1 MIDKTISVVIPCYN
15 EHDNIRPMYERL
27 TAALASVTSRY
38 ELIFV
43 NNGSHDA
50 SPLVFDELAARDPH
64 VCVLTLSRNFGSQG
78 AYTAGME
85 QAVGDCIICIDG
97 DIQDPPEL
105 IPAFVEKWLEGYEVV
120 YGTRVRRKGSVLRRI
135 GYKVFYRL
143 FKRLSYIDIPVDA
156 GDFSLMDRRVV
167 DVMNAMPERNRFI
180 RGLRAWAGFRQT
192 GIPYTRQDRQAGET
206 SNSIVDLFRWAS
218 MGIVSFSYAPL
229 ELISFLAIFVVGL
242 SALALVVYTALYFI
256 VPNAPRGFQT
266 LLVMVLFLGSIQLLC
281 LSIIGAYLGKIF
293 EEIKGRPKYVVQ
305 RIQNDQRSRM
315 AGTDVERVHI
325 RSV

>member
-1 MIDKTISVVIPCYN
+1 
-15 EHDNIRPMYERL
+15 R
-27 TAALASVTSRY
+27 
-38 ELIFV
+38 
-43 NNGSHDA
+43 DA
-50 SPLVFDELAARDPH
+50 SSAVFDELAARDDR

-78 AYTAGME
+78 AYTAGMRH
-85 QAVGDCIICIDG
+85 ASGDCVICLDG
-97 DIQDPPEL
+97 DIQDPPEM
-105 IPAFVEKWLEGYEVV
+105 IPAFVAKWLEGYEVV
-120 YGTRVRRKGSVLRRI
+120 YGTRVRRKGSLIRRI
-135 GYKVFYRL
+135 GYKAFYRL

-180 RGLRAWAGFRQT
+180 RGLRAWTGFRQT

-229 ELISFLAIFVVGL
+229 ELISLLAIFVVCL
-242 SALALVVYTALYFI
+242 SAVGLVVYTALYFI

-281 LSIIGAYLGKIF
+281 LSIIGTYLGKIF
-293 EEIKGRPKYVVQ
+293 EEIKGRPTYIVQ
-305 RIQNDQRSRM
+305 RIQNDQRGRVPD
-315 AGTDVERVHI
+315 AEPERVTS
-325 RSV
+325 RTV